1 VDIEYVICGVEEKG
15 EFVMSELNTIEQAIQ
30 DIKEGKIIIVVD
42 DADRENEGDMIFAAQ
57 KITPEHINFISKHA
71 RGLVCIPMTR
81 ERIEELDL
89 TPMTKVNT
97 AKLGTRFT
105 VSVDAVYNTTTG
117 ISAHDRAQTIKT
129 LIDPKTKPE
138 ELAKPGHIF
147 PIQAQDGGVLSRAG
161 HTEATVD
168 LARLAGLYPAG
179 ILCEVM
185 DEDGHMA
192 RLPKLMEMAK
202 QFNMKI
208 ITVKD
213 LIEYRTKKERLVKRI
228 VSVNF
233 PTKYGQF
240 KLHLYKSMID
250 EHHHLALEKGE
261 VKGKENV
268 LVRVHSQCL
277 TGDVFGSVRCDCG
290 DQLSHALTMI
300 EKEGLGVFLY
310 MRQEGRG
317 IGLSNKIRAYQL
329 QDCGLDT
336 VQANIELGFEP
347 DLRNYGIGAQ
357 ILVDLGLST
366 IRLITNNP
374 KKIIG
379 IEGYGLK
386 VTERIPTEVPL
397 TEENLKYLET
407 KRDKLGH
414 LLSIKENGSQQII
427 GMNSSAK
434 KKSGK

>member
-1 VDIEYVICGVEEKG
+1 
-15 EFVMSELNTIEQAIQ
+15 MSDLNTIEEAIEDLKQ
-30 DIKEGKIIIVVD
+30 GKMVIVVD
-42 DADRENEGDMIFAAQ
+42 DADRENEGDMIFAAE
-57 KITPEHINFISKHA
+57 KVTPEVINFVSKYA
-71 RGLVCIPMTR
+71 RGLVCVPMTR
-81 ERIEELDL
+81 ERIEQLDL
-89 TPMTKVNT
+89 SPMVKVNT

-129 LIDPKTKPE
+129 LIDPKTRAE
-138 ELAKPGHIF
+138 DLARPGHVF

-179 ILCEVM
+179 VLCEIM

-192 RLPKLMEMAK
+192 RLPKLTEIAK
-202 QFNMKI
+202 KFNLKI
-208 ITVKD
+208 ISVKD
-213 LIEYRTKKERLVKRI
+213 LIEYRRKKEKLVKRI
-228 VSVNF
+228 ISVNF
-233 PTKYGQF
+233 PTRYGHF
-240 KLHLYKSMID
+240 RLHLYKSVID

-277 TGDVFGSVRCDCG
+277 TGDVFGSSRCDCG
-290 DQLSHALTMI
+290 DQLVHALTMI

-317 IGLSNKIRAYQL
+317 IGLSNKILAYQL
-329 QDCGLDT
+329 QDLGLDT

-347 DLRNYGIGAQ
+347 DLRDYGIGAQ

-374 KKIIG
+374 KKIVG
-379 IEGYGLK
+379 LEGYGLK
-386 VTERIPTEVPL
+386 VTERVPTEVP
-397 TEENLKYLET
+397 TTPENIKYLET

-414 LLSIKENGSQQII
+414 FLNIEE
-427 GMNSSAK
+427 
-434 KKSGK
+434 

>member
-1 VDIEYVICGVEEKG
+1 
-15 EFVMSELNTIEQAIQ
+15 MSELNTIEEAIE
-30 DIKEGKIIIVVD
+30 DIKKGKMVIVVD
-42 DADRENEGDMIFAAQ
+42 DADRENEGDMIFAAERV
-57 KITPEHINFISKHA
+57 TPESINFISKHA
-71 RGLVCIPMTR
+71 RGLVCVPLTR
-81 ERIEELDL
+81 ERIEKLEL
-89 TPMTKVNT
+89 TPMVKVNT

-129 LIDPKTKPE
+129 LIDPRTKPE
-138 ELAKPGHIF
+138 DLARPGHIF

-168 LARLAGLYPAG
+168 LARLAGLNPAG
-179 ILCEVM
+179 VLCEIM
-185 DEDGHMA
+185 DEDGRMA
-192 RLPKLMEMAK
+192 RLPSLLEISVKFGL
-202 QFNMKI
+202 KI
-208 ITVKD
+208 ISVKD
-213 LIEYRTKKERLVKRI
+213 LIEYRMKKEKLVKRI

-233 PTKYGQF
+233 PTKFGHF

-250 EHHHLALEKGE
+250 EHHHFALEKGE
-261 VKGKENV
+261 VKGRENV

-277 TGDVFGSVRCDCG
+277 TGDVFGSSRCDCG
-290 DQLSHALTMI
+290 DQLAHALTMI

-317 IGLSNKIRAYQL
+317 IGLPNKIRAYQL

-336 VQANIELGFEP
+336 VQANIELGFGP
-347 DLRNYGIGAQ
+347 DLRDYGIGAQ
-357 ILVDLGLST
+357 ILVDLGLTT

-379 IEGYGLK
+379 IEGYGLT
-386 VTERIPTEVPL
+386 VTKRVPTEVP
-397 TEENLKYLET
+397 TTPENIKYLET

-414 LLSIKENGSQQII
+414 LLKVKENGRSQIMGI
-427 GMNSSAK
+427 NETTK
-434 KKSGK
+434 KKS

>member
-1 VDIEYVICGVEEKG
+1 MTD
-15 EFVMSELNTIEQAIQ
+15 LNTIEEAIE
-30 DIKEGKIIIVVD
+30 DIKQGKMVIVVD
-42 DADRENEGDMIFAAQ
+42 DADRENEGDMIFAAD
-57 KITPEHINFISKHA
+57 KVTPESINFISKHA
-71 RGLVCIPMTR
+71 RGLVCVPLTR
-81 ERIEELDL
+81 ERIERLEL
-89 TPMTKVNT
+89 TPMVKVNT

-117 ISAHDRAQTIKT
+117 ISAHDRAETIKT

-138 ELAKPGHIF
+138 DLARPGHIF

-179 ILCEVM
+179 VLCEVM
-185 DEDGHMA
+185 DEDGRMA
-192 RLPKLMEMAK
+192 RLPSLLEMSNK
-202 QFNMKI
+202 FGLKI
-208 ITVKD
+208 ISVKD
-213 LIEYRTKKERLVKRI
+213 LIEYRIKKEKLVKRI

-233 PTKYGQF
+233 PTRYGQF

-277 TGDVFGSVRCDCG
+277 TGDVFGSSRCDCG
-290 DQLSHALTMI
+290 DQLSHALSMI
-300 EKEGLGVFLY
+300 EKESLGVFLY

-317 IGLSNKIRAYQL
+317 IGLSNKILAYQL
-329 QDCGLDT
+329 QDLGLDT
-336 VQANIELGFEP
+336 VQANIELGFAP
-347 DLRNYGIGAQ
+347 DLRDYGIGAQ

-374 KKIIG
+374 KKIVG
-379 IEGYGLK
+379 LEGYGLK
-386 VTERIPTEVPL
+386 VTERISTEMAQTP
-397 TEENLKYLET
+397 ENLKYLET

-414 LLSIKENGSQQII
+414 LLK
-427 GMNSSAK
+427 
-434 KKSGK
+434 